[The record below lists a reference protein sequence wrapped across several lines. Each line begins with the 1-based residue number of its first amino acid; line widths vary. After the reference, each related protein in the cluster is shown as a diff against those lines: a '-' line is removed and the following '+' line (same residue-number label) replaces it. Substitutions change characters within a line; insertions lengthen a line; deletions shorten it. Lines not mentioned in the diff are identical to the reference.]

1 MISISP
7 WLHAMFFH
15 CKASSLEAF
24 CTMAHFCS
32 KLLKCD
38 NFGLYRFLR
47 SGFFSFNFW
56 FLYKFRHVL
65 KFVCFL
71 FFEKCGIKDQIVPLK
86 KART

>member
-1 MISISP
+1 MVTLNVFPLQS
-7 WLHAMFFH
+7 FFF
-15 CKASSLEAF
+15 EAF
-24 CTMAHFCS
+24 CAMAYFCS

-56 FLYKFRHVL
+56 FRHVL

-71 FFEKCGIKDQIVPLK
+71 FFKKCGIKDQIVPLK